1 MDNVKIGRREI
12 EPNTGLNLLFKTAL
26 NVFGIHKT
34 FFSYILFFLITFE
47 VIIGIKPASG
57 NHQSYSKKVGSIP
70 YGFNS
75 MGTDKR
81 LINYPLRMFFS
92 LIVNRPI

>member
-12 EPNTGLNLLFKTAL
+12 EPNTGLNPFFKTAL

-34 FFSYILFFLITFE
+34 FFSYILFFLIQFNTLE

-57 NHQSYSKKVGSIP
+57 NHESFSKKVGSIP
-70 YGFNS
+70 CGFNT
-75 MGTDKR
+75 MGTEKD
-81 LINYPLRMFFS
+81 
-92 LIVNRPI
+92 